1 MLKNLKKYSKIFILL
16 FILFILTETTFTI
29 NRLIEKN
36 LEQQQTDTT
45 IKKLQEMIDKSG
57 AKEKGL
63 NEYQVIWDYDLR
75 LLKEKYPEDNGILF
89 EYVEKDTWNK
99 ELDTLIDDISK
110 TMLTD
115 DEIFNRVKGIIPEQF
130 QSEAFEDYLLS
141 IKMLNPDLFTDSLR
155 SQ

>member
-141 IKMLNPDLFTDSLR
+141 IKMLNPDLFTENTTK
-155 SQ
+155 

>member
-45 IKKLQEMIDKSG
+45 IKKLQEMSDKSG

-141 IKMLNPDLFTDSLR
+141 IKMLNPDLFTENTTK
-155 SQ
+155 

>member
-89 EYVEKDTWNK
+89 EYIEKDTWNK

-141 IKMLNPDLFTDSLR
+141 IKMLNPNLFTENTTK
-155 SQ
+155 

>member
-36 LEQQQTDTT
+36 FEQQQTDTT

-141 IKMLNPDLFTDSLR
+141 IKMLNPDLFTENTTK
-155 SQ
+155 

>member
-16 FILFILTETTFTI
+16 FILFILTETSFTI
-29 NRLIEKN
+29 NRLIERN

-89 EYVEKDTWNK
+89 EYIDKETWNK

-115 DEIFNRVKGIIPEQF
+115 AEIFDRVNQILPEKF
-130 QSEAFEDYLLS
+130 QSEAYEDYLLS
-141 IKMLNPDLFTDSLR
+141 IKLLNPDLFKKNTTE
-155 SQ
+155 

>member
-29 NRLIEKN
+29 NRLIERN

-45 IKKLQEMIDKSG
+45 IQKLQEMIDKSG

-89 EYVEKDTWNK
+89 EYVDKETWNK
-99 ELDTLIDDISK
+99 ELDALIDDISK

-115 DEIFNRVKGIIPEQF
+115 DEIFNRVKGILPEQF

-141 IKMLNPDLFTDSLR
+141 IKMLNPDLFTENTTK
-155 SQ
+155 

>member
-16 FILFILTETTFTI
+16 FVLFILTETTFII
-29 NRLIEKN
+29 NRLIERN

-63 NEYQVIWDYDLR
+63 NEYQVIWDYDIR

-89 EYVEKDTWNK
+89 EYIDKETWNK

-115 DEIFNRVKGIIPEQF
+115 TEIFDRVNQILPEKF
-130 QSEAFEDYLLS
+130 QSEAYEDYLLS
-141 IKMLNPDLFTDSLR
+141 IKLLNPDLFKENINE
-155 SQ
+155 